1 MQILYIIKSSAP
13 FPLELCQIKKFLIN
27 GTEMC
32 INTIYELY
40 SQCLMEE
47 MSDEEDYLKH

>member
-1 MQILYIIKSSAP
+1 
-13 FPLELCQIKKFLIN
+13 
-27 GTEMC
+27 MC

-47 MSDEEDYLKH
+47 MSDKEDYIKHENTVITF